1 MGKMEFEFPANQDA
15 WDLEEELLYLLD
27 SGMVETCGEN
37 EDGEVLIRATEK
49 GVAYMKTLKALND

>member
-27 SGMVETCGEN
+27 GGMVETCGEN
-37 EDGEVLIRATEK
+37 EDGEVLIRVTEK
-49 GVAYMKTLKALND
+49 GIAYMKTLKALDD